1 TCAVNNGGCDSKCH
15 DAATGVHCSCP
26 MGFMLQPDRKTCKD
40 IDECRLNNGG
50 CDHICR
56 NTVGS
61 FECSCK
67 KGYKLLIN
75 ERTCQGLQEEAA
87 YFLECGLC
95 SLFLSPDIDECSF
108 DRTCDHICVNTPGSF
123 QCLCHK
129 GYTLYGL
136 THCGGISVTTGD
148 L

>member
-1 TCAVNNGGCDSKCH
+1 MAGPGLCLIFSVSVREGGRSSPYLLSPGFGYH
-15 DAATGVHCSCP
+15 LWFSLLCP
-26 MGFMLQPDRKTCKD
+26 ASPD

-75 ERTCQGLQEEAA
+75 ERNCQGEQTWAKGKALGEVLGVGELQG
-87 YFLECGLC
+87 GL
-95 SLFLSPDIDECSF
+95 SAK
-108 DRTCDHICVNTPGSF
+108 V
-123 QCLCHK
+123 
-129 GYTLYGL
+129 
-136 THCGGISVTTGD
+136 
-148 L
+148 

>member
-1 TCAVNNGGCDSKCH
+1 MRDPGAILCPCLSPASSIASDSLY
-15 DAATGVHCSCP
+15 HCPASP
-26 MGFMLQPDRKTCKD
+26 D

-75 ERTCQGLQEEAA
+75 ERNCQGEWTWAKEKALDRILGSRVSSRPGPEKGNRHGGGDFLRAVSLLQISK
-87 YFLECGLC
+87 C
-95 SLFLSPDIDECSF
+95 SPSWPPQHC
-108 DRTCDHICVNTPGSF
+108 PGVGRVREGFHSNS
-123 QCLCHK
+123 
-129 GYTLYGL
+129 YPW
-136 THCGGISVTTGD
+136 
-148 L
+148 

>member
-1 TCAVNNGGCDSKCH
+1 MTRV
-15 DAATGVHCSCP
+15 P
-26 MGFMLQPDRKTCKD
+26 PPPD

-75 ERTCQGLQEEAA
+75 ERSCQGERRDTPSAPQHFSAA
-87 YFLECGLC
+87 PTAAAGGALAQLLIPLC
-95 SLFLSPDIDECSF
+95 SGPCVSFGGLVLDLGSGLS
-108 DRTCDHICVNTPGSF
+108 
-123 QCLCHK
+123 LA
-129 GYTLYGL
+129 L
-136 THCGGISVTTGD
+136 
-148 L
+148 

>member
-1 TCAVNNGGCDSKCH
+1 MRESEGAGSGLPVILAVKERVILYPCFSPAFSITFDFSLF
-15 DAATGVHCSCP
+15 CP
-26 MGFMLQPDRKTCKD
+26 VSPD

-75 ERTCQGLQEEAA
+75 ERNCQGE
-87 YFLECGLC
+87 
-95 SLFLSPDIDECSF
+95 
-108 DRTCDHICVNTPGSF
+108 
-123 QCLCHK
+123 
-129 GYTLYGL
+129 
-136 THCGGISVTTGD
+136 
-148 L
+148 

>member
-1 TCAVNNGGCDSKCH
+1 MSPHLSLAFSITFGSIL
-15 DAATGVHCSCP
+15 SRSP
-26 MGFMLQPDRKTCKD
+26 D

-75 ERTCQGLQEEAA
+75 ERNCQGEQTWAKGKASGE
-87 YFLECGLC
+87 FLE
-95 SLFLSPDIDECSF
+95 
-108 DRTCDHICVNTPGSF
+108 
-123 QCLCHK
+123 
-129 GYTLYGL
+129 
-136 THCGGISVTTGD
+136 
-148 L
+148 